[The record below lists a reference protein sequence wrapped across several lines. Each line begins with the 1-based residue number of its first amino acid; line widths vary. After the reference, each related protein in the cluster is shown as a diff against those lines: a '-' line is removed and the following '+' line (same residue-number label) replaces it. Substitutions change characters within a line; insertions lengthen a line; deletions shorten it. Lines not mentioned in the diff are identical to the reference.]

1 MTAALL
7 GFALFAL
14 VVTVVP
20 GPDLLLVLRNCLR
33 GGRRAGAAT
42 ALGAAAG
49 SLVWA
54 VAAAAGLAAALQR
67 WDAAFLAVRLAGAA
81 YLTALGVQALWSLR
95 AGPAAGGGAP
105 ASPGPAEREETSV
118 PHALRQGVVSCLLNP
133 KVGIFFV
140 AVAPQFLP
148 EGHAV
153 LTTTLLFGLVDAV
166 VAACWLLL
174 VAFCAD
180 RLLAALRRPRVARV
194 LEGTAGGALVTLGA
208 LTAVEAAR
216 A

>member
-1 MTAALL
+1 MTGAVL

-42 ALGAAAG
+42 AIGAAAG

-54 VAAAAGLAAALQR
+54 MAAAVGLAAALQR
-67 WDAAFLAVRLAGAA
+67 WDAAFMTVRLAGAA
-81 YLTALGVQALWSLR
+81 YLTVLGLQALRTLR
-95 AGPAAGGGAP
+95 AGAADEPSPPA
-105 ASPGPAEREETSV
+105 GPDKVTAVR
-118 PHALRQGVVSCLLNP
+118 ALRQGVVSCLLNP

-148 EGHAV
+148 EGHSV
-153 LTTTLLFGLVDAV
+153 LATTLLFGVIDAV
-166 VAACWLLL
+166 IAASWLLL
-174 VAFCAD
+174 VAIGAD
-180 RLLAALRRPRVARV
+180 RLMAWLRRPRVTRI

-208 LTAVEAAR
+208 VTAVEAAR

>member
-42 ALGAAAG
+42 AIGAALG

-54 VAAAAGLAAALQR
+54 AAAAVGLAAALQR
-67 WDAAFLAVRLAGAA
+67 WDAAFTAVRLVGAA
-81 YLTALGVQALWSLR
+81 YLVFLGVQALRSLR
-95 AGPAAGGGAP
+95 EWAVGGPPPSAGAG
-105 ASPGPAEREETSV
+105 RVSV
-118 PHALRQGVVSCLLNP
+118 ARGLRQGLVSCLLNP

-148 EGHAV
+148 EGRSV
-153 LTTTLLFGLVDAV
+153 LATTMLFGVIDAV
-166 VAACWLLL
+166 IAAGWLVL
-174 VAFCAD
+174 VSFGAGG
-180 RLLAALRRPRVARV
+180 LMTWLRRPRVARG
-194 LEGTAGGALVTLGA
+194 LEGTAGGALIALGVV
-208 LTAVEAAR
+208 TAVDAAR